1 MEFATFK
8 PIVKQINEDFN
19 PIDNLDTDYI
29 SKYIHGD
36 ISIPI
41 DMPDTQFNITDSNNT
56 FEKESFKIAP
66 VVANP
71 TSNSSETPV
80 STISTPQSKKEF
92 IQTYK
97 PIVDKFAKESGL
109 NSDLLIAQI
118 ALETG
123 WGKSIPGFNVG
134 GLKYIGKG
142 DSQTL
147 RTTEFIN
154 GNKQNLYQK
163 FQKFN
168 SLEDGIKAYVN
179 TLLGKRYRALRGVT
193 NPYEGAKIL
202 QKSGYATDPDYANK
216 LQNILNTLHSI

>member
-8 PIVKQINEDFN
+8 PIVKEINEDFN
-19 PIDNLDTDYI
+19 PVDNLDIDYI
-29 SKYIHGD
+29 SKYIQGD
-36 ISIPI
+36 VSIPI
-41 DMPDTQFNITDSNNT
+41 DIPDTQFTTTDSNT

-66 VVANP
+66 VVN
-71 TSNSSETPV
+71 NSINNNLENST

-92 IQTYK
+92 LETYK
-97 PIVDKFAKESGL
+97 PIVDKFAKDSGL

-123 WGKSIPGFNVG
+123 WGKSVPGFNVG

-147 RTTEFIN
+147 KTTEFIN
-154 GNKQNLYQK
+154 GNRQNLYQK

-168 SLEDGIKAYVN
+168 SLEDGVKAYIN
-179 TLLGKRYRALRGVT
+179 TLSGRRYGALRGVS

-202 QKSGYATDPDYANK
+202 QKSGYATDPNYANK
-216 LQNILNTLHSI
+216 LQNILNTIYSI